1 MAQYAGKGQS
11 LGVMLYSAGWISGRN
26 SEPRQ
31 GPRWTRLWTGLVLCL
46 LGLACSEEAPPST
59 EKALRMAP
67 DFALSRLDAPD
78 QSVRLSDL
86 RGKKV
91 VLDFW
96 ATWCV
101 PCIDQVPALNAF
113 HDEHSQD
120 PDVAVFGVS
129 ADLEGT
135 EGIPEWVEEQG
146 VRYPI
151 LLGGDELAV
160 DMGAP
165 GFPVTFWLDEEGR
178 IERQHVGV
186 IKAAELERD
195 LAELR
200 GDAS

>member
-1 MAQYAGKGQS
+1 MTFRQMGLFAALAG
-11 LGVMLYSAGWISGRN
+11 I
-26 SEPRQ
+26 
-31 GPRWTRLWTGLVLCL
+31 
-46 LGLACSEEAPPST
+46 LACSVDPAPAPA
-59 EKALRMAP
+59 ERPQAP
-67 DFALSRLDAPD
+67 DFALSRLGQPGEV
-78 QSVRLSDL
+78 VRLSDL

-113 HDEHSQD
+113 FEAHGQD

-135 EGIPEWVEEQG
+135 EGIEAWVEEQG

-151 LLGGDELAV
+151 LLGGDELAL

-165 GFPVTFWLDEEGR
+165 GFPVTYWLDGEGR
-178 IERQHVGV
+178 ISRRHVGV
-186 IKAAELERD
+186 IKAPELESD

-200 GDAS
+200 ENAS

>member
-1 MAQYAGKGQS
+1 
-11 LGVMLYSAGWISGRN
+11 MLYFAGRISGRA
-26 SEPRQ
+26 SGPER
-31 GPRWTRLWTGLVLCL
+31 GPRRPDGSPLGPVLWLWLALCV
-46 LGLACSEEAPPST
+46 AAMSCSVEAPPET
-59 EKALRMAP
+59 QEERPIAP
-67 DFALSRLDAPD
+67 EFSLARLDQPD
-78 QSVRLSDL
+78 ERVRLSDL

-113 HDEHSQD
+113 YEEHGQD

-135 EGIPEWVEEQG
+135 DGISEWVEEQG

-178 IERQHVGV
+178 IQRRHVGV
-186 IKAAELERD
+186 IKAPELERD

-200 GDAS
+200 GHAS